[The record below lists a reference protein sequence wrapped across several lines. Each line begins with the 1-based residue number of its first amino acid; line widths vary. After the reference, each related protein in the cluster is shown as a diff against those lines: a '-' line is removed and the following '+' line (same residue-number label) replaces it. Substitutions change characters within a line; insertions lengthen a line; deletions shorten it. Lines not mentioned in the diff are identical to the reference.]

1 MNKFKLKG
9 LLPVFVGLGIP
20 IGLLLWAL
28 LVRWIW
34 DSFFVP
40 LGCPV
45 LGLQGDAALALLILL
60 VVGLLIGLKEVK
72 K

>member
-1 MNKFKLKG
+1 MNKLKLKG
-9 LLPVFVGLGIP
+9 LLPVFIGLGVP
-20 IGLLLWAL
+20 LALLLWAL

-34 DSFFVP
+34 DAFFVA

-45 LGLQGDAALALLILL
+45 LGLQGDAALALLILM
-60 VVGLLIGLKEVK
+60 VVGLAVGLKEAK